1 MSRQSLSVFGTYL
14 FTEKRTLKAAT
25 ITEYLRTEYT
35 GDENRKYITLIYMN
49 VARGRPVQSTS
60 GLK

>member
-1 MSRQSLSVFGTYL
+1 M
-14 FTEKRTLKAAT
+14 FTEKKTLKAAT
-25 ITEYLRTEYT
+25 MTEYLRTEYT
-35 GDENRKYITLIYMN
+35 GDKNKKYITLIYMN